1 MRAAP
6 PDLLSNVRNSRMEP
20 ATSRIVRILL
30 PIERERRS
38 CCLRNVRTFFL
49 DVRRDN
55 NPPAAIIDESD
66 KKGNKDDPE
75 FLTVVTTLNRK
86 VYRCMAVNFQN
97 DDSFEPSIS

>member
-1 MRAAP
+1 MRAAAV
-6 PDLLSNVRNSRMEP
+6 DLLSNVRKSRMEP

-49 DVRRDN
+49 NVRRDN
-55 NPPAAIIDESD
+55 TPPAVTIDASD
-66 KKGNKDDPE
+66 NKGNNVDPE

-86 VYRCMAVNFQN
+86 VYRCMAVSFQN
-97 DDSFEPSIS
+97 DD